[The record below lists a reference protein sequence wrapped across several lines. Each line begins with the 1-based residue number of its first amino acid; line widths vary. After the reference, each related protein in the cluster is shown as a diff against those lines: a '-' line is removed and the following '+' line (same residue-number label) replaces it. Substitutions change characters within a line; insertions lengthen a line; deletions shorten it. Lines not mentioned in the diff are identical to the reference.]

1 VHHSQL
7 EANPFETQY
16 YQNSRLCIYL
26 TQPFKASNIL
36 FQPIAMSVREPLVGL
51 FSKSFEK
58 PSDLLCCAFGL
69 RNSEIDTYFSLI
81 SGPKTV
87 EQITELIGKD
97 RSTVTRVL
105 NRLYKKNLVERNTHF
120 IERGG
125 YYYEYSAK
133 STDDVREEIL
143 AQLEKWYKATRSFL
157 KQSWPQTPQ

>member
-1 VHHSQL
+1 MHHSHL
-7 EANPFETQY
+7 ESNPFETQY
-16 YQNSRLCIYL
+16 YPKSRLCIYL
-26 TQPFKASNIL
+26 TQPFKASD
-36 FQPIAMSVREPLVGL
+36 FHVQAIAMSVREPLVGL

-58 PSDLLCCAFGL
+58 PSDFLCCAFGL

-87 EQITELIGKD
+87 EQITDLIGKD
-97 RSTVTRVL
+97 RSTVQRVL
-105 NRLYKKNLVERNTHF
+105 NKLHKKNLVERNTHL

-133 STDDVREEIL
+133 STDDVRKEIL
-143 AQLEKWYKATRSFL
+143 TQLENWYQATIRFL

>member
-1 VHHSQL
+1 MHHSQL
-7 EANPFETQY
+7 EYNPFETQY
-16 YQNSRLCIYL
+16 YPKSRLCRYL
-26 TQPFKASNIL
+26 TQPFKASGYHVQTIV
-36 FQPIAMSVREPLVGL
+36 MSVREPLVGL
-51 FSKSFEK
+51 FSKSFNK

-87 EQITELIGKD
+87 EQITDLIGKD
-97 RSTVTRVL
+97 RSTVQRVL
-105 NRLYKKNLVERNTHF
+105 NKLHKKNLVERDTHL

-133 STDDVREEIL
+133 STEEVRDEIL

>member
-1 VHHSQL
+1 M
-7 EANPFETQY
+7 
-16 YQNSRLCIYL
+16 
-26 TQPFKASNIL
+26 
-36 FQPIAMSVREPLVGL
+36 IAMSLKEPIVGL

-87 EQITELIGKD
+87 EQISELIEKD
-97 RSTVTRVL
+97 RSTVQRVL
-105 NRLYKKNLVERNTHF
+105 NKLHKKNLVERTTHF

-133 STDDVREEIL
+133 STEDVRKEIL
-143 AQLEKWYKATRSFL
+143 VQLDEWYEATKSFL
-157 KQSWPQTPQ
+157 LESWPRTPQ